1 MRQENPNV
9 GWASRLIALRRRM
22 GVSQSELGKQLNS
35 SAMAVSR
42 WERGVQEPPA
52 NIYIQLGNITGD
64 PDCWYF
70 WGRAGLHSGDLM
82 RVLPALRT
90 RLQKERL
97 PDLQIV
103 HAGAHRLP
111 KKRGHLVAIPVLPV
125 VAATHGGKGDP
136 EVVLDQ
142 TRPETVLAAP
152 SSWCPNPAYT
162 SCLRVRGR
170 SMMPLLHDGYIIAVD
185 KSQTYRKKLYG
196 QIVVAAHNEQGLIV
210 SRLQRFDGTEVLVP
224 ENREYDSIAIS
235 AAGWRIVAKIL
246 WWIGRASEGERLK
259 EAA

>member
-1 MRQENPNV
+1 M
-9 GWASRLIALRRRM
+9 I
-22 GVSQSELGKQLNS
+22 
-35 SAMAVSR
+35 
-42 WERGVQEPPA
+42 
-52 NIYIQLGNITGD
+52 
-64 PDCWYF
+64 
-70 WGRAGLHSGDLM
+70 
-82 RVLPALRT
+82 VLPALFT
-90 RLQKERL
+90 LLQKDRL

-103 HAGAHRLP
+103 QAGAHRLP

-185 KSQTYRKKLYG
+185 KSQTYRRKLYR
-196 QIVVAAHNEQGLIV
+196 QIELAAHKEQ
-210 SRLQRFDGTEVLVP
+210 
-224 ENREYDSIAIS
+224 
-235 AAGWRIVAKIL
+235 
-246 WWIGRASEGERLK
+246 
-259 EAA
+259 